1 MNQLELNLRKKGKK
15 QIVVDPVDI
24 GKLESVLDNL
34 MYVNR
39 TNGTVFMPEDSKDIK
54 PFLLSEIRKY
64 LQSVIE
70 TAIEENYAKAEYYRL
85 TEKP

>member
-1 MNQLELNLRKKGKK
+1 MSEETNKK
-15 QIVVDPVDI
+15 VVIDPVDI

-54 PFLLSEIRKY
+54 PFLLSEIVKY
-64 LQSVIE
+64 LESVIE
-70 TAIEENYAKAEYYRL
+70 TAVEENPQGAKYYNL
-85 TEKP
+85 

>member
-1 MNQLELNLRKKGKK
+1 MEQQELNLKRKGKK

-34 MYVNR
+34 MYVDR
-39 TNGTVFMPEDSKDIK
+39 SGAFAIYPEDTKDLK
-54 PFLLSEIRKY
+54 AFLLKEIAKY

-70 TAIEENYAKAEYYRL
+70 TEIEENPEGAKYYRL
-85 TEKP
+85 TD

>member
-1 MNQLELNLRKKGKK
+1 MEQQELNLRRKGKK

-54 PFLLSEIRKY
+54 PFLLSEIVKY
-64 LQSVIE
+64 LESVIE
-70 TAIEENYAKAEYYRL
+70 TAVEENPQGAKYYRL
-85 TEKP
+85 TD